1 MLTTQQTAFRDRI
14 VALARRIAPLYG
26 LDWRLM
32 AAAAIL
38 ESGWG
43 DSVLAR
49 QTHNLF
55 GITAPKP
62 AHGEH
67 VFWLHSPSGKRPFRQ
82 FADEQE
88 ACHAY
93 GALVGRSSLYAAARN
108 AALDACIAQLAP
120 VYCPED
126 PLYGLKITQI
136 IDMMNTPTDKPT
148 S

>member
-1 MLTTQQTAFRDRI
+1 MLSTQQTTFRDRI
-14 VALARRIAPLYG
+14 VSMARTIAPHYA

-32 AAAAIL
+32 AATAIL

-49 QTHNLF
+49 QAHNLF

-62 AHGEH
+62 AQDER
-67 VFWLHSPSGKRPFRQ
+67 VFWLHSPSGKRPFRK
-82 FADEQE
+82 FTNEEE

-93 GALVGRSSLYAAARN
+93 GKLVGRSSLYAKARN

-120 VYCPED
+120 VYCPDD

-136 IDMMNTPTDKPT
+136 IEMIDTPAPRPT